1 MFDDLLS
8 NDNANPNSK
17 SKTVSGTRNRRDL
30 VQIPTESDESTSD
43 LSTKLDNLVD
53 TILYNDHNNYL
64 ADLIIT
70 SMKDYIDI
78 EGINKHIME
87 MIVKKRKIMDDC
99 MDGIFGIF
107 LGKLDMLLLGIND
120 FTFCA

>member
-1 MFDDLLS
+1 
-8 NDNANPNSK
+8 
-17 SKTVSGTRNRRDL
+17 
-30 VQIPTESDESTSD
+30 
-43 LSTKLDNLVD
+43 
-53 TILYNDHNNYL
+53 
-64 ADLIIT
+64 
-70 SMKDYIDI
+70 MKDYIDI

-99 MDGIFGIF
+99 MNGIFGIF